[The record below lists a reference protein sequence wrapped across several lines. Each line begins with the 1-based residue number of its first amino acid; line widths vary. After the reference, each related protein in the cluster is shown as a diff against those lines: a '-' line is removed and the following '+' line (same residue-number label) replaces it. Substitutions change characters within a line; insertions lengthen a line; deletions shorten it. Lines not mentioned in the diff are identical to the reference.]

1 MQEVQTFRRL
11 GVPDTTART
20 VWMLGFQRRRVRRCE
35 CETLLPKPGLLP
47 HTSQT
52 EATVRSIDRV
62 GRVCRRLSER
72 RYDADAE
79 RGSLRSIPER
89 GVAARTARA
98 HRPVRYRNV
107 GGRFYAAKCDY
118 APRSADPAAG
128 QEGE

>member
-72 RYDADAE
+72 RYVADAE
-79 RGSLRSIPER
+79 RGSLRSIPDGR
-89 GVAARTARA
+89 PTARTKRACTGVSQSAR
-98 HRPVRYRNV
+98 RL
-107 GGRFYAAKCDY
+107 AKRILLPEC
-118 APRSADPAAG
+118 RSA
-128 QEGE
+128 